1 MQALT
6 SAAANAT
13 AFPFPHFVCRPNFTN
28 DDIDMKKSFL
38 QIQRQIEQLERQAE
52 ALKNAEVADVVKR
65 IKDAI
70 KVYGLT
76 ASDLGLAAPA
86 RKAAGGRVGQASPA
100 GRKTGKKLG
109 KVAPKFRDDAGNTWT
124 GRGNQPRW
132 LRAALEAGRKLEDF
146 RI

>member
-1 MQALT
+1 
-6 SAAANAT
+6 
-13 AFPFPHFVCRPNFTN
+13 
-28 DDIDMKKSFL
+28 MKKSFL

-52 ALKNAEVADVVKR
+52 ALKKAEVADVVKR

-70 KVYGLT
+70 QVYGLT

-86 RKAAGGRVGQASPA
+86 RKAAGGRASAPA
-100 GRKTGKKLG
+100 GRKAGKKLG

-132 LRAALEAGRKLEDF
+132 LRAALDAGRKLDEF
-146 RI
+146 KI